1 MKIEIQG
8 CRWFQKTGRGNTY
21 HAIKCFVDG
30 KLVYTSKD
38 YEPGYG
44 EQYIVSGS
52 RELVKLEILTKEE
65 GDYFKIRELEK
76 KYGLECSVI
85 DVDRKK
91 DLKAWMNEPNNWK
104 ILLHFIR

>member
-8 CRWFQKTGRGNTY
+8 CRWLHKTYGNIY
-21 HAIKCFVDG
+21 HAVKCFVDD

-38 YEPGYG
+38 YEHGYG
-44 EQYIVSGS
+44 EQYIVSGL

-65 GDYFKIRELEK
+65 GDYFKRRELEK

-85 DVDRKK
+85 DVKRKK
-91 DLKAWMNEPNNWK
+91 DLKAWMNEPNDWK
-104 ILLHFIR
+104 ILFHFIR